1 MKSMKTILLVMCL
14 AGLLP
19 VAVAQTKA
27 PKKITSAEAKDHVG
41 ETVMV
46 CGKAVDTHVP
56 RYAIGDRGKPVE
68 VNLDQPQPNQ
78 IFYFVTFS
86 EDVKKPELVDAM
98 YKGKQVCVTGEVSMG
113 KAVPFILIPDS
124 AMIKIQPDAKK

>member
-1 MKSMKTILLVMCL
+1 MKTIVLVMCL

-19 VAVAQTKA
+19 FAAAQSKA
-27 PKKITSAEAKDHVG
+27 PKKITAAEAKDHVG

-68 VNLDQPQPNQ
+68 VDLDQPQPNQ

-86 EDVKKPELVDAM
+86 ADVHKPELVDAM
-98 YKGKQVCVTGEVSMG
+98 YKGKQVCVTGEIS
-113 KAVPFILIPDS
+113 KSKILPFILVTDS
-124 AMIKIQPDAKK
+124 AAIKIQADAKQ

>member
-1 MKSMKTILLVMCL
+1 MKSMKTILLVVCF

-19 VAVAQTKA
+19 LALGQTKA
-27 PKKITSAEAKDHVG
+27 PKKITAAEAKEHVG

-86 EDVKKPELVDAM
+86 EDVHKPELVDAM
-98 YKGKQVCVTGEVSMG
+98 YKGKQVCVTGEVSMS
-113 KAVPFILIPDS
+113 KVLPFILVSDS
-124 AMIKIQPDAKK
+124 AMIKIQADPKR